1 MGFQTISHTF
11 FLILYNKGNT
21 TDIPQRYHNTLYPL
35 NITWRM
41 LTKNALRDI
50 LLVNALLEMQ
60 FIILQYRYSFKI
72 LFQYLFMSESSLRF
86 IMKNA
91 EVIKKRELHY
101 ELKNARCPLKGM
113 APLYLQYKYEL

>member
-1 MGFQTISHTF
+1 MGIAPHI
-11 FLILYNKGNT
+11 FLILCNKGNAT
-21 TDIPQRYHNTLYPL
+21 NIPQRYHNTLYPL

-60 FIILQYRYSFKI
+60 FIILQYMYSFKI

-91 EVIKKRELHY
+91 EVIKK
-101 ELKNARCPLKGM
+101 KGNCTTN
-113 APLYLQYKYEL
+113 

>member
-1 MGFQTISHTF
+1 
-11 FLILYNKGNT
+11 
-21 TDIPQRYHNTLYPL
+21 
-35 NITWRM
+35 M

-60 FIILQYRYSFKI
+60 FIILLYMYSFKI

-91 EVIKKRELHY
+91 EVIKKKGTALRIKECKMS
-101 ELKNARCPLKGM
+101 LKRDGSIISTI
-113 APLYLQYKYEL
+113 QV

>member
-1 MGFQTISHTF
+1 
-11 FLILYNKGNT
+11 
-21 TDIPQRYHNTLYPL
+21 
-35 NITWRM
+35 M

-60 FIILQYRYSFKI
+60 FIILQYMYSFKI

-91 EVIKKRELHY
+91 EVIKK
-101 ELKNARCPLKGM
+101 KGT
-113 APLYLQYKYEL
+113 ALRIHTKQSDFKSSIPSKYLL

>member
-1 MGFQTISHTF
+1 
-11 FLILYNKGNT
+11 
-21 TDIPQRYHNTLYPL
+21 
-35 NITWRM
+35 M

-60 FIILQYRYSFKI
+60 FIILQYMYSFKI

-91 EVIKKRELHY
+91 EVIKKKRELHY

-113 APLYLQYKYEL
+113 APLYLQY